1 RHGTAPALALCRL
14 LIDVGYAVDR
24 PLMVF
29 RNGELAQKFK
39 TIGWA
44 AEFGPRQYEYRWVKA
59 RPLLD
64 AGVRAKRRKPRRA
77 ANDPRIRT
85 ARRVN
90 AYQRPS

>member
-1 RHGTAPALALCRL
+1 

-44 AEFGPRQYEYRWVKA
+44 AEFAPREFEYRWAQA
-59 RPLLD
+59 RQIAPG
-64 AGVRAKRRKPRRA
+64 GVRAKRRKPRRA
-77 ANDPRIRT
+77 ANDPRVVEP
-85 ARRVN
+85 A
-90 AYQRPS
+90 A